1 MLSQIRL
8 ILRLTAVLA
17 SLLGVAAAD
26 LFCAAQD
33 TGASYAGK
41 SAAEWIQ
48 VLDTRIEKETDED
61 KEACRQAAAALG
73 QIGPAA
79 KDAVPL
85 LTKALQSPSLEFRHF
100 AVDALGRIGP
110 NARESILAIVVE
122 MDIPKDHINYAAL
135 TRFRRYAAKAL
146 GGIGVADQEAVRV
159 LEEALENEDRL
170 YGVEAALALWK
181 MNGNAKAI
189 PALESIIQKDE
200 AEGPFEAIMA
210 LRQIGPE
217 AKSITDTLVATLKH
231 DNADLRRAA
240 AKVLAQF
247 GLSALTPVAQLLS
260 GSELAAPEEAAYVLG
275 DVLAGIRKSK
285 FYDHQLGQAEF
296 VQAKEIVFDLVQPAL
311 VPLLSHERDEVRAV
325 ASRSLS
331 QMGIL
336 AVPLLLP
343 VLDGDDQQAR
353 ESAIDTLIRLEPFLP
368 GESPASDG
376 VEQMKRELIT
386 PLMGLMGHTMLEV
399 RRAAYRAFAEFSFGA
414 GGTAAMPLLLKALR
428 DPDAAIRRYAT
439 KARDEIAK
447 VQPVDSTN

>member
-1 MLSQIRL
+1 MLFQIRL
-8 ILRLTAVLA
+8 ILPLTAVLA
-17 SLLGVAAAD
+17 SLLCVGTAESC
-26 LFCAAQD
+26 CAAED

-48 VLDTRIEKETDED
+48 VLDSRIEKETDED
-61 KEACRQAAAALG
+61 KDACRQAAAALG

-100 AVDALGRIGP
+100 AVDALGRIGSD
-110 NARESILAIVVE
+110 ARESIPAIVVE
-122 MDIPKDHINYAAL
+122 MDIPKDHDNYAAL

-170 YGVEAALALWK
+170 YCVEAALALWK
-181 MNGNAKAI
+181 MNGDAKAI
-189 PALESIIQKDE
+189 PALESIIEKDE

-217 AKSITDTLVATLKH
+217 AKSVTDTLVATLKH

-247 GLSALTPVAQLLS
+247 GPTVLRLVGPLLS
-260 GSELAAPEEAAYVLG
+260 DNKLAAPEEVAYVLG
-275 DVLAGIRKSK
+275 ELLAEIRNSM
-285 FYDHQLGQAEF
+285 FYDQQLSEAEF
-296 VQAKEIVFDLVQPAL
+296 VKVREFVFDLVQPAL

-325 ASRSLS
+325 ASRSLA

-343 VLDGDDQQAR
+343 ILDGDDQQAR
-353 ESAIDTLIRLEPFLP
+353 QCVIDTLIRLEPFLP

-376 VEQMKRELIT
+376 VEQVKRELVA

-439 KARDEIAK
+439 KARD
-447 VQPVDSTN
+447 